1 MRLHLNVFNKNITT
15 INQINSHFNLNLIN
29 SEEIYTH
36 PKIIQLEKRFKDD
49 EIFEHYTNVG
59 NPSSSQYLAYFM
71 NVNNTKN
78 IGLIQKMVFLDLFYL
93 REILRE
99 NSEVNLLILG
109 IQTPTS
115 SYHNFLK
122 LDKPIFMIIS
132 KSKNNVSYEYQ
143 SLKINLEEFYKFQ
156 KAFSVHLKNTVS
168 TDSLYKEATT
178 AFLNETE
185 RQEISL
191 DLDIEP
197 ESNEFEYKYN
207 FYRLYS
213 ENLGLNMIMNKF
225 EDSKNVETNF
235 VNFFSQNEEV
245 KCDFEPKGE
254 TLYECKQLCKIESE
268 HCNSTDCSKLCDNC
282 SNSKCKWNLAN
293 LEKLKALVPSKTK
306 IRGFSGNTRVKLSW
320 IKPYSKYQI
329 ESYYILHESSQIQ
342 NEFNVYIYKS
352 QSNLNEYII
361 NNLANNTTNIFYI
374 ISKNKFGL
382 SEKSN
387 KVSLIPAENK
397 HLEEED
403 VSMDTYS
410 DSIQNYYNSRYSDIN
425 INVKSEYNKLLDTI
439 EINQLKDKLV
449 DKLVFDGFEES
460 SKFNINVY

>member
-1 MRLHLNVFNKNITT
+1 
-15 INQINSHFNLNLIN
+15 LIN